1 MKINKLPE
9 GCCLM
14 SNKISKK
21 IAVSLISVL
30 VFGSQLPSG
39 SACPH
44 DASLSAA
51 ARAKANENNIELK
64 GIFDVP
70 GLKEALERITTR
82 PMRACECVKLH
93 GRMKFLFDNIK
104 LESDDGR
111 VVVKV
116 KDESFELAYDKLID
130 EKTGQIKEIQVPDCI
145 RGIGAGVFRDIL
157 KKANA
162 QGKKIKKIVLPERL
176 AWADECALSDV
187 SVGSVVFKSN
197 DSHMLSTSI
206 LKGALNVGAVFVP
219 ARYEEEIKAD
229 LKNKDIRVYT
239 DFELKN
245 AFDIEDLKDDIMD
258 ALANREDIK
267 FENDRTS
274 SSPILCVGDKEYHP
288 DYSKLK
294 DEKTGKIENL
304 ELPYGIK
311 HLGSSTL
318 ILDMC
323 KGFHDLERPLKIK
336 RVVIPNTVLDIDK
349 YVFRHINVNHL
360 VLSKNLIYFD
370 REAFGWTIKEIGF
383 GNTFMG
389 TMCNIKEITA
399 PAKFEPKLKGI
410 FKNQKTE
417 FNLI

>member
-1 MKINKLPE
+1 
-9 GCCLM
+9 M

-116 KDESFELAYDKLID
+116 KDESFELAYDKLVNKETGEID
-130 EKTGQIKEIQVPDCI
+130 EIEIPYALNKL
-145 RGIGAGVFRDIL
+145 GSGVFKDIL
-157 KKANA
+157 KNANA
-162 QGKKIKKIVLPERL
+162 QGKKIKRVILPKNLEC
-176 AWADECALSDV
+176 ADECALSDV
-187 SVGSVVFKSN
+187 SVDSIVFKSN
-197 DSHMLSTSI
+197 RPYLLATNMLE
-206 LKGALNVGAVFVP
+206 GALNVGAVFVP
-219 ARYEEEIKAD
+219 ARFEEEVKAN

-245 AFDIEDLKDDIMD
+245 AFDIEGLKDDIMD
-258 ALANREDIK
+258 ALANRKDIK

-323 KGFHDLERPLKIK
+323 KGFHDLEKPLKIK

>member
-1 MKINKLPE
+1 
-9 GCCLM
+9 M

-21 IAVSLISVL
+21 IAASLISVL

-44 DASLSAA
+44 DASLSAV
-51 ARAKANENNIELK
+51 ARAKTNENNIELK

-82 PMRACECVKLH
+82 YMRACECVKLH
-93 GRMKFLFDNIK
+93 GKMKFLFDNIK
-104 LESDDGR
+104 LESADGR

-229 LKNKDIRVYT
+229 LKNKDIGVYT

-245 AFDIEDLKDDIMD
+245 AFDIEGLKDDIMD

-274 SSPILCVGDKEYHP
+274 SSPILCVGDKKHHP

-294 DEKTGKIENL
+294 DEKIENL

-323 KGFHDLERPLKIK
+323 KGFHDLEKPLKIK

-360 VLSKNLIYFD
+360 ILSKNLIYFD

>member
-1 MKINKLPE
+1 
-9 GCCLM
+9 M

-21 IAVSLISVL
+21 IAAGVL
-30 VFGSQLPSG
+30 SILAFGSQIPSG

-44 DASLSAA
+44 DVSLSAA
-51 ARAKANENNIELK
+51 ARAKANENKIELK

-82 PMRACECVKLH
+82 PMRACECVNLNDK
-93 GRMKFLFDNIK
+93 MKFIFGSIK
-104 LESDDGR
+104 LESDNGC

-130 EKTGQIKEIQVPDCI
+130 EKTGEIKEIEIPNCI
-145 RGIGAGVFRDIL
+145 TGIGAGVFRDIL
-157 KKANA
+157 KNANA
-162 QGKKIKKIVLPERL
+162 QDKKIKKIILPESL
-176 AWADECALSDV
+176 GWADQGALSDV
-187 SVGSVVFKSN
+187 SVDSIVFKSN
-197 DSHMLSTSI
+197 RPYLLATNMLE
-206 LKGALNVGAVFVP
+206 GALNVGAVFVP
-219 ARYEEEIKAD
+219 ARFEEEVKAN
-229 LKNKDIRVYT
+229 LKNKDIRVYR

-245 AFDIEDLKDDIMD
+245 AFDIEGLKDDIMD
-258 ALANREDIK
+258 ALANRKDIK
-267 FENDRTS
+267 FENNRTS
-274 SSPILCVGDKEYHP
+274 SSPVLCVGDKEYHP

-318 ILDMC
+318 IFDMC
-323 KGFHDLERPLKIK
+323 KGLHGAEKTLKIK
-336 RVVIPNTVLDIDK
+336 RIVIPNTVLDIDK
-349 YVFRHINVNHL
+349 YVFYHINVNHL

-399 PAKFEPKLKGI
+399 PAEFEPKLKDI
-410 FKNQKTE
+410 FNNTKTE

>member
-21 IAVSLISVL
+21 IAASLISVL

-44 DASLSAA
+44 DASLSAV
-51 ARAKANENNIELK
+51 ARAKTNENNIELK

-82 PMRACECVKLH
+82 YMRACECVKLH
-93 GRMKFLFDNIK
+93 GKMKFLFDNIK
-104 LESDDGR
+104 LESADGR

-130 EKTGQIKEIQVPDCI
+130 EKTGEIKEIEIPNCI
-145 RGIGAGVFRDIL
+145 TGIGAGVFRDIL

-162 QGKKIKKIVLPERL
+162 QDKKIKKIILPESL
-176 AWADECALSDV
+176 GWADQGALSDV
-187 SVGSVVFKSN
+187 SVDSIVFKSN
-197 DSHMLSTSI
+197 RPYLLATNMLE
-206 LKGALNVGAVFVP
+206 GALNVGAVFVP
-219 ARYEEEIKAD
+219 ARFEEEVKANI
-229 LKNKDIRVYT
+229 KNKDIRVYR

-245 AFDIEDLKDDIMD
+245 AFDIEGLKDDIMD

-274 SSPILCVGDKEYHP
+274 SSPILCVGDKKHHP

-323 KGFHDLERPLKIK
+323 KGFHDLEKPLKIK

-360 VLSKNLIYFD
+360 ILSKNLIYFD

>member
-1 MKINKLPE
+1 
-9 GCCLM
+9 
-14 SNKISKK
+14 
-21 IAVSLISVL
+21 
-30 VFGSQLPSG
+30 
-39 SACPH
+39 
-44 DASLSAA
+44 
-51 ARAKANENNIELK
+51 
-64 GIFDVP
+64 
-70 GLKEALERITTR
+70 
-82 PMRACECVKLH
+82 
-93 GRMKFLFDNIK
+93 
-104 LESDDGR
+104 
-111 VVVKV
+111 
-116 KDESFELAYDKLID
+116 
-130 EKTGQIKEIQVPDCI
+130 
-145 RGIGAGVFRDIL
+145 
-157 KKANA
+157 
-162 QGKKIKKIVLPERL
+162 
-176 AWADECALSDV
+176 
-187 SVGSVVFKSN
+187 
-197 DSHMLSTSI
+197 
-206 LKGALNVGAVFVP
+206 
-219 ARYEEEIKAD
+219 
-229 LKNKDIRVYT
+229 
-239 DFELKN
+239 
-245 AFDIEDLKDDIMD
+245 MD

-294 DEKTGKIENL
+294 DKKTGKIENL

-323 KGFHDLERPLKIK
+323 KGFHDLEKPLKIK